1 MKTRMISAAVVAL
14 CVMSAQSAFA
24 RGGAMVC
31 HTDAIP
37 LTLTDFNLTLSVPLF
52 DPNDTYAN
60 GTNHTGHLTSVSLWL
75 GAELRGDVALTN
87 LVNSPISMIGALA
100 ANVGVQ
106 RPDLSPLLS
115 VILNAPF
122 GPTQVDGMDTLI
134 VGPLVDT
141 DTTWAKLTAAPDL
154 ALFTGPGTLTLP
166 VVGTG
171 SFFAEGGGGNVVSI
185 ASTSAAASLDVCYH
199 FSSAPEPGSLG
210 LLLLGMVGLTRRQRQ
225 RMQSGC

>member
-1 MKTRMISAAVVAL
+1 MKTRMILAAVAAFCL
-14 CVMSAQSAFA
+14 MQGQSAYA

-87 LVNSPISMIGALA
+87 LVNAPISMIGALA

-115 VILNAPF
+115 VILNSPF
-122 GPTQVDGMDTLI
+122 GPTPVGGLETLI

-141 DTTWAKLTAAPDL
+141 DSTWAKLTAAPDL
-154 ALFTGPGTLTLP
+154 ALFTGPGMLTLP
-166 VVGTG
+166 VLGTG

-199 FSSAPEPGSLG
+199 FSSAPEPGTLG
-210 LLLLGMVGLTRRQRQ
+210 LLAFGLMAVTRRSR
-225 RMQSGC
+225 